1 MFNAVRMD
9 IYRLIHTK
17 SAYVILVIAMA
28 LAIAMSGMT
37 ALIRSM
43 AADSIVE
50 TNEQV
55 NMVSES
61 DSEIT
66 GEYDTA
72 SAEASNG
79 PTATVGLEVDDSD
92 MSDEIPTIADMVES
106 DIAGLDL
113 ALLLAIF
120 TVLFS
125 TADLNSGYIKSVGG
139 QVKSR
144 GVLLF
149 SKMIALS
156 VFTFVAMALDVIVQ
170 CIATPLFL
178 HGAEF
183 GDAADLFKML
193 GSQYVVTLLFVYF
206 VMAMAIIIKNNVISM
221 IIAVCMCTGIFTLIF
236 SGINILIE
244 KIGVKNFDIN
254 DYLIVNKISELDLSA
269 SVKTVGG
276 AFAVAVLIAVLLKI
290 RAQLRDINEQLD
302 FLCEKDTN
310 MLLLTDTNMADI
322 GRLKER
328 INRFLEQWH
337 RQREAA
343 AKKEQMISDTYTNLS
358 HDIRTPLTSL
368 DGYFQLLRD
377 ETDKSAQE
385 HYIDIIQERITSL
398 KDMLEE
404 LFMFTKLKNDSF
416 KLELSNCC
424 VSRLLKQTVFSY
436 YEEWKKQGIEPSL
449 DICEDTIFITANVQ
463 ALRRVFQNVIK
474 NALVHGQKSICI
486 QMRQQDSCNCRAS
499 DDERTSKN
507 RIVHILVSNDVK
519 NPDDIDVDKVFERFY
534 KADEARSISSSGL
547 GLSIAKE
554 LVERMGGSI
563 EARLEGKRFVVEI
576 LFECE

>member
-9 IYRLIHTK
+9 VYRLIHTK
-17 SAYVILVIAMA
+17 SAYVILIIAMA
-28 LAIAMSGMT
+28 LAIATSGMT

-79 PTATVGLEVDDSD
+79 PTATVGL
-92 MSDEIPTIADMVES
+92 
-106 DIAGLDL
+106 DL

-139 QVKSR
+139 QVKCR

-276 AFAVAVLIAVLLKI
+276 AFAVAAVWAVVSLIAVYGVFK
-290 RAQLRDINEQLD
+290 RRDI
-302 FLCEKDTN
+302 
-310 MLLLTDTNMADI
+310 
-322 GRLKER
+322 
-328 INRFLEQWH
+328 
-337 RQREAA
+337 
-343 AKKEQMISDTYTNLS
+343 
-358 HDIRTPLTSL
+358 
-368 DGYFQLLRD
+368 
-377 ETDKSAQE
+377 
-385 HYIDIIQERITSL
+385 
-398 KDMLEE
+398 
-404 LFMFTKLKNDSF
+404 
-416 KLELSNCC
+416 
-424 VSRLLKQTVFSY
+424 
-436 YEEWKKQGIEPSL
+436 
-449 DICEDTIFITANVQ
+449 
-463 ALRRVFQNVIK
+463 
-474 NALVHGQKSICI
+474 
-486 QMRQQDSCNCRAS
+486 
-499 DDERTSKN
+499 
-507 RIVHILVSNDVK
+507 
-519 NPDDIDVDKVFERFY
+519 
-534 KADEARSISSSGL
+534 
-547 GLSIAKE
+547 
-554 LVERMGGSI
+554 
-563 EARLEGKRFVVEI
+563 
-576 LFECE
+576 

>member
-37 ALIRSM
+37 ALVRSM
-43 AADSIVE
+43 AAESIVE
-50 TNEQV
+50 TTDEV
-55 NMVSES
+55 TMVSES
-61 DSEIT
+61 DSEIAD
-66 GEYDTA
+66 EYDTA
-72 SAEASNG
+72 SAESSNG
-79 PTATVGLEVDDSD
+79 PTATVGLEMDESD
-92 MSDEIPTIADMVES
+92 MSDEVPTIADMVES

-139 QVKSR
+139 QVKCR

-244 KIGVKNFDIN
+244 K
-254 DYLIVNKISELDLSA
+254 SE
-269 SVKTVGG
+269 
-276 AFAVAVLIAVLLKI
+276 
-290 RAQLRDINEQLD
+290 
-302 FLCEKDTN
+302 
-310 MLLLTDTNMADI
+310 
-322 GRLKER
+322 
-328 INRFLEQWH
+328 
-337 RQREAA
+337 
-343 AKKEQMISDTYTNLS
+343 
-358 HDIRTPLTSL
+358 
-368 DGYFQLLRD
+368 
-377 ETDKSAQE
+377 
-385 HYIDIIQERITSL
+385 
-398 KDMLEE
+398 
-404 LFMFTKLKNDSF
+404 
-416 KLELSNCC
+416 
-424 VSRLLKQTVFSY
+424 
-436 YEEWKKQGIEPSL
+436 
-449 DICEDTIFITANVQ
+449 
-463 ALRRVFQNVIK
+463 
-474 NALVHGQKSICI
+474 
-486 QMRQQDSCNCRAS
+486 
-499 DDERTSKN
+499 
-507 RIVHILVSNDVK
+507 
-519 NPDDIDVDKVFERFY
+519 
-534 KADEARSISSSGL
+534 
-547 GLSIAKE
+547 
-554 LVERMGGSI
+554 
-563 EARLEGKRFVVEI
+563 
-576 LFECE
+576 

>member
-37 ALIRSM
+37 ALVRSM
-43 AADSIVE
+43 ATESIVE
-50 TNEQV
+50 TTDDV
-55 NMVSES
+55 TMVSES
-61 DSEIT
+61 DSEIAD
-66 GEYDTA
+66 EYDTA
-72 SAEASNG
+72 S
-79 PTATVGLEVDDSD
+79 TATVGLEMDESD
-92 MSDEIPTIADMVES
+92 MSDEVPTIADMVES

-139 QVKSR
+139 QVKCR

-244 KIGVKNFDIN
+244 KIGAKNFDIN
-254 DYLIVNKISELDLSA
+254 DYLIVNQISELDLSA

-276 AFAVAVLIAVLLKI
+276 AFAVAAVWAVVSLIAVYGVFK
-290 RAQLRDINEQLD
+290 RRDI
-302 FLCEKDTN
+302 
-310 MLLLTDTNMADI
+310 
-322 GRLKER
+322 
-328 INRFLEQWH
+328 
-337 RQREAA
+337 
-343 AKKEQMISDTYTNLS
+343 
-358 HDIRTPLTSL
+358 
-368 DGYFQLLRD
+368 
-377 ETDKSAQE
+377 
-385 HYIDIIQERITSL
+385 
-398 KDMLEE
+398 
-404 LFMFTKLKNDSF
+404 
-416 KLELSNCC
+416 
-424 VSRLLKQTVFSY
+424 
-436 YEEWKKQGIEPSL
+436 
-449 DICEDTIFITANVQ
+449 
-463 ALRRVFQNVIK
+463 
-474 NALVHGQKSICI
+474 
-486 QMRQQDSCNCRAS
+486 
-499 DDERTSKN
+499 
-507 RIVHILVSNDVK
+507 
-519 NPDDIDVDKVFERFY
+519 
-534 KADEARSISSSGL
+534 
-547 GLSIAKE
+547 
-554 LVERMGGSI
+554 
-563 EARLEGKRFVVEI
+563 
-576 LFECE
+576 

>member
-37 ALIRSM
+37 ALVRSM
-43 AADSIVE
+43 AAESIVE
-50 TNEQV
+50 TTDDV
-55 NMVSES
+55 TMVSES
-61 DSEIT
+61 DSEIAD
-66 GEYDTA
+66 EYDTA
-72 SAEASNG
+72 SAESSNG
-79 PTATVGLEVDDSD
+79 PTATVGLEMDESD
-92 MSDEIPTIADMVES
+92 MSDEVPTIADMVES
-106 DIAGLDL
+106 LDL

-139 QVKSR
+139 QVKCR

-254 DYLIVNKISELDLSA
+254 DYLIVNQISELDLSA
-269 SVKTVGG
+269 SAKTVGG
-276 AFAVAVLIAVLLKI
+276 AFAVAAVWAVVSLIAVYGVFK
-290 RAQLRDINEQLD
+290 RRDI
-302 FLCEKDTN
+302 
-310 MLLLTDTNMADI
+310 
-322 GRLKER
+322 
-328 INRFLEQWH
+328 
-337 RQREAA
+337 
-343 AKKEQMISDTYTNLS
+343 
-358 HDIRTPLTSL
+358 
-368 DGYFQLLRD
+368 
-377 ETDKSAQE
+377 
-385 HYIDIIQERITSL
+385 
-398 KDMLEE
+398 
-404 LFMFTKLKNDSF
+404 
-416 KLELSNCC
+416 
-424 VSRLLKQTVFSY
+424 
-436 YEEWKKQGIEPSL
+436 
-449 DICEDTIFITANVQ
+449 
-463 ALRRVFQNVIK
+463 
-474 NALVHGQKSICI
+474 
-486 QMRQQDSCNCRAS
+486 
-499 DDERTSKN
+499 
-507 RIVHILVSNDVK
+507 
-519 NPDDIDVDKVFERFY
+519 
-534 KADEARSISSSGL
+534 
-547 GLSIAKE
+547 
-554 LVERMGGSI
+554 
-563 EARLEGKRFVVEI
+563 
-576 LFECE
+576 

>member
-28 LAIAMSGMT
+28 LAIATSGMT
-37 ALIRSM
+37 ALVRSM

-79 PTATVGLEVDDSD
+79 PTSTVGLEVDDSD
-92 MSDEIPTIADMVES
+92 MSDEVPTIADMVES

-183 GDAADLFKML
+183 GDAWQPVC
-193 GSQYVVTLLFVYF
+193 GHTFV
-206 VMAMAIIIKNNVISM
+206 
-221 IIAVCMCTGIFTLIF
+221 CIFCH
-236 SGINILIE
+236 GN
-244 KIGVKNFDIN
+244 GN
-254 DYLIVNKISELDLSA
+254 
-269 SVKTVGG
+269 
-276 AFAVAVLIAVLLKI
+276 
-290 RAQLRDINEQLD
+290 
-302 FLCEKDTN
+302 
-310 MLLLTDTNMADI
+310 
-322 GRLKER
+322 
-328 INRFLEQWH
+328 
-337 RQREAA
+337 
-343 AKKEQMISDTYTNLS
+343 
-358 HDIRTPLTSL
+358 
-368 DGYFQLLRD
+368 
-377 ETDKSAQE
+377 
-385 HYIDIIQERITSL
+385 HY
-398 KDMLEE
+398 
-404 LFMFTKLKNDSF
+404 
-416 KLELSNCC
+416 
-424 VSRLLKQTVFSY
+424 
-436 YEEWKKQGIEPSL
+436 KKQCNQHDYRCVHVYRYL
-449 DICEDTIFITANVQ
+449 YTH
-463 ALRRVFQNVIK
+463 FQWN
-474 NALVHGQKSICI
+474 QY
-486 QMRQQDSCNCRAS
+486 
-499 DDERTSKN
+499 T
-507 RIVHILVSNDVK
+507 
-519 NPDDIDVDKVFERFY
+519 Y
-534 KADEARSISSSGL
+534 
-547 GLSIAKE
+547 
-554 LVERMGGSI
+554 
-563 EARLEGKRFVVEI
+563 
-576 LFECE
+576 

>member
-28 LAIAMSGMT
+28 LAIATSGMT

-50 TNEQV
+50 TNDQV

-61 DSEIT
+61 DSEIAD
-66 GEYDTA
+66 EYDTA
-72 SAEASNG
+72 SAESSNG
-79 PTATVGLEVDDSD
+79 PTATVGLEMDESD
-92 MSDEIPTIADMVES
+92 MSDEVPTIADMVES

-139 QVKSR
+139 QVKCR
-144 GVLLF
+144 GVLL

-254 DYLIVNKISELDLSA
+254 DYLIVNQISELDLSA
-269 SVKTVGG
+269 SAKTVGG
-276 AFAVAVLIAVLLKI
+276 AFAVAAVWAVVSLIAVYGVFK
-290 RAQLRDINEQLD
+290 RRDI
-302 FLCEKDTN
+302 
-310 MLLLTDTNMADI
+310 
-322 GRLKER
+322 
-328 INRFLEQWH
+328 
-337 RQREAA
+337 
-343 AKKEQMISDTYTNLS
+343 
-358 HDIRTPLTSL
+358 
-368 DGYFQLLRD
+368 
-377 ETDKSAQE
+377 
-385 HYIDIIQERITSL
+385 
-398 KDMLEE
+398 
-404 LFMFTKLKNDSF
+404 
-416 KLELSNCC
+416 
-424 VSRLLKQTVFSY
+424 
-436 YEEWKKQGIEPSL
+436 
-449 DICEDTIFITANVQ
+449 
-463 ALRRVFQNVIK
+463 
-474 NALVHGQKSICI
+474 
-486 QMRQQDSCNCRAS
+486 
-499 DDERTSKN
+499 
-507 RIVHILVSNDVK
+507 
-519 NPDDIDVDKVFERFY
+519 
-534 KADEARSISSSGL
+534 
-547 GLSIAKE
+547 
-554 LVERMGGSI
+554 
-563 EARLEGKRFVVEI
+563 
-576 LFECE
+576 

>member
-37 ALIRSM
+37 ALVRSM
-43 AADSIVE
+43 AAESIVE
-50 TNEQV
+50 TTDDV
-55 NMVSES
+55 TMVSES
-61 DSEIT
+61 DSEIAD
-66 GEYDTA
+66 EYDTA
-72 SAEASNG
+72 SAESSNG
-79 PTATVGLEVDDSD
+79 PTATVGLEMDESD
-92 MSDEIPTIADMVES
+92 MSDEVPTIADMVES

-139 QVKSR
+139 QVKCR

-206 VMAMAIIIKNNVISM
+206 VMAMAIIIISM

-276 AFAVAVLIAVLLKI
+276 AFAVAAVWAVVSLIAVYGVFK
-290 RAQLRDINEQLD
+290 RRDI
-302 FLCEKDTN
+302 
-310 MLLLTDTNMADI
+310 
-322 GRLKER
+322 
-328 INRFLEQWH
+328 
-337 RQREAA
+337 
-343 AKKEQMISDTYTNLS
+343 
-358 HDIRTPLTSL
+358 
-368 DGYFQLLRD
+368 
-377 ETDKSAQE
+377 
-385 HYIDIIQERITSL
+385 
-398 KDMLEE
+398 
-404 LFMFTKLKNDSF
+404 
-416 KLELSNCC
+416 
-424 VSRLLKQTVFSY
+424 
-436 YEEWKKQGIEPSL
+436 
-449 DICEDTIFITANVQ
+449 
-463 ALRRVFQNVIK
+463 
-474 NALVHGQKSICI
+474 
-486 QMRQQDSCNCRAS
+486 
-499 DDERTSKN
+499 
-507 RIVHILVSNDVK
+507 
-519 NPDDIDVDKVFERFY
+519 
-534 KADEARSISSSGL
+534 
-547 GLSIAKE
+547 
-554 LVERMGGSI
+554 
-563 EARLEGKRFVVEI
+563 
-576 LFECE
+576 

>member
-79 PTATVGLEVDDSD
+79 PTATVGLEVDESD

-149 SKMIALS
+149 
-156 VFTFVAMALDVIVQ
+156 
-170 CIATPLFL
+170 
-178 HGAEF
+178 
-183 GDAADLFKML
+183 
-193 GSQYVVTLLFVYF
+193 
-206 VMAMAIIIKNNVISM
+206 
-221 IIAVCMCTGIFTLIF
+221 
-236 SGINILIE
+236 
-244 KIGVKNFDIN
+244 
-254 DYLIVNKISELDLSA
+254 
-269 SVKTVGG
+269 
-276 AFAVAVLIAVLLKI
+276 
-290 RAQLRDINEQLD
+290 
-302 FLCEKDTN
+302 
-310 MLLLTDTNMADI
+310 
-322 GRLKER
+322 
-328 INRFLEQWH
+328 
-337 RQREAA
+337 
-343 AKKEQMISDTYTNLS
+343 
-358 HDIRTPLTSL
+358 
-368 DGYFQLLRD
+368 
-377 ETDKSAQE
+377 
-385 HYIDIIQERITSL
+385 
-398 KDMLEE
+398 
-404 LFMFTKLKNDSF
+404 
-416 KLELSNCC
+416 
-424 VSRLLKQTVFSY
+424 
-436 YEEWKKQGIEPSL
+436 
-449 DICEDTIFITANVQ
+449 
-463 ALRRVFQNVIK
+463 
-474 NALVHGQKSICI
+474 
-486 QMRQQDSCNCRAS
+486 
-499 DDERTSKN
+499 
-507 RIVHILVSNDVK
+507 
-519 NPDDIDVDKVFERFY
+519 
-534 KADEARSISSSGL
+534 
-547 GLSIAKE
+547 
-554 LVERMGGSI
+554 
-563 EARLEGKRFVVEI
+563 
-576 LFECE
+576 

>member
-37 ALIRSM
+37 ALVRSM
-43 AADSIVE
+43 ATESIVE
-50 TNEQV
+50 TTDDV
-55 NMVSES
+55 TMVSES
-61 DSEIT
+61 DSEIAD
-66 GEYDTA
+66 EYDTA
-72 SAEASNG
+72 SAESSNG
-79 PTATVGLEVDDSD
+79 PTATVGLE
-92 MSDEIPTIADMVES
+92 MDEVPTIADMVES

-139 QVKSR
+139 QVKCR

-156 VFTFVAMALDVIVQ
+156 VFTLVAMALDVIVQ

-254 DYLIVNKISELDLSA
+254 DYLIVNQISELDLSA
-269 SVKTVGG
+269 SAKTVGG
-276 AFAVAVLIAVLLKI
+276 AFAVAAVWAVVSLIAVYGVFK
-290 RAQLRDINEQLD
+290 RRDI
-302 FLCEKDTN
+302 
-310 MLLLTDTNMADI
+310 
-322 GRLKER
+322 
-328 INRFLEQWH
+328 
-337 RQREAA
+337 
-343 AKKEQMISDTYTNLS
+343 
-358 HDIRTPLTSL
+358 
-368 DGYFQLLRD
+368 
-377 ETDKSAQE
+377 
-385 HYIDIIQERITSL
+385 
-398 KDMLEE
+398 
-404 LFMFTKLKNDSF
+404 
-416 KLELSNCC
+416 
-424 VSRLLKQTVFSY
+424 
-436 YEEWKKQGIEPSL
+436 
-449 DICEDTIFITANVQ
+449 
-463 ALRRVFQNVIK
+463 
-474 NALVHGQKSICI
+474 
-486 QMRQQDSCNCRAS
+486 
-499 DDERTSKN
+499 
-507 RIVHILVSNDVK
+507 
-519 NPDDIDVDKVFERFY
+519 
-534 KADEARSISSSGL
+534 
-547 GLSIAKE
+547 
-554 LVERMGGSI
+554 
-563 EARLEGKRFVVEI
+563 
-576 LFECE
+576 